1 MSGLRPRV
9 FTKALTEEVWSS
21 LHQVK
26 IYSVTDFVSRD
37 GEDTAQTPGIAYKV
51 SFTVIKGSTRV
62 GWLGFLPVFL
72 LL

>member
-9 FTKALTEEVWSS
+9 FTKALTEEAWSS
-21 LHQVK
+21 LRQVK

-51 SFTVIKGSTRV
+51 SSTVVALSFHIVQELCESRWTS
-62 GWLGFLPVFL
+62 
-72 LL
+72 